1 MNDRVLMGVF
11 VIIIVLLLVI
21 AIKLIRDGIMISK
34 ESKEN
39 EY

>member
-1 MNDRVLMGVF
+1 MGVF